1 MLCWVNLLNYNMYKC
16 SGFYLGIILYII
28 YYLQGILYPTGNI
41 VSQMAIF
48 TYVIIGGY
56 YFLKVLLLNN
66 NPAIIVIW
74 SLFFIIQVLSFIA
87 APFQISGEIGMVST
101 LLQFKGIAAFSL
113 TLFLAYF
120 VAFRCEMSDRELA
133 IIGIIFFILSV
144 MRFYYDQYQLFLHF
158 DKEGVTNNSAYMIIS
173 TFTFFPIILNR
184 YRIIAIIILFISITL
199 VISGLKR
206 GAIIC
211 LIVSFV
217 FLLWYYK
224 KYIKMKLKNC
234 IIVIALIAGV
244 VFYSFSVYESNR
256 FIQKRIEMTFDG
268 DTSGREKMYNFFWE
282 YWNNDTW
289 CGYICGNGMSQTVNI
304 GGNYAHNDWLELLIN
319 NGLIGASIYLLFFLL
334 LFRYVIKM
342 NISMHLKC
350 AACLCSLVWFLKTLL
365 SMGYTDLYNIIFV
378 LLLGL
383 LIGKQQR
390 KIMYEKEKN
399 FVFN

>member
-144 MRFYYDQYQLFLHF
+144 MRFYYDQYQLCLHF

-217 FLLWYYK
+217 FLL
-224 KYIKMKLKNC
+224 
-234 IIVIALIAGV
+234 
-244 VFYSFSVYESNR
+244 
-256 FIQKRIEMTFDG
+256 
-268 DTSGREKMYNFFWE
+268 
-282 YWNNDTW
+282 
-289 CGYICGNGMSQTVNI
+289 
-304 GGNYAHNDWLELLIN
+304 
-319 NGLIGASIYLLFFLL
+319 
-334 LFRYVIKM
+334 
-342 NISMHLKC
+342 
-350 AACLCSLVWFLKTLL
+350 
-365 SMGYTDLYNIIFV
+365 
-378 LLLGL
+378 
-383 LIGKQQR
+383 
-390 KIMYEKEKN
+390 
-399 FVFN
+399 